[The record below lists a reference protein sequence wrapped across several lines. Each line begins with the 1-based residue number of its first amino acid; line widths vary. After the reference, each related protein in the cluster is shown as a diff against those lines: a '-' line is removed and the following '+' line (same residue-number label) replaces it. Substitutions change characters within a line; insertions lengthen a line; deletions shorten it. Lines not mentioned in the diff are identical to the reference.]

1 VRKAFGEEFD
11 VPDGYLNTASIGIP
25 SVATGDAVA
34 GAIAGWRAGAGHAAE
49 FDEPV
54 ARARAGFADLVGVG
68 VDRVAIGPAV
78 SALIGMIAAAVPD
91 RTRVLVAG
99 GEFTS
104 VTWPFAAQADRG
116 AAVTEV
122 DLADVGLRAGEF
134 DLVAVSTVQSADG
147 RLVDLDALRAAQA
160 SGTRVVLDA
169 TQSLGWLD
177 ADLSWADAVVA
188 AGYKWLLSPRGVAW
202 MAIRPE
208 LPVTPSAAGWYAS
221 ADRWSDVYGLPMR
234 LAPDAR
240 GFDTSPAW
248 YCHVGAAAALPWLA
262 GLDRAA
268 VHAHCVGL
276 ADSFRAGMGME
287 PAGSAIVSVRREGAR
302 ERLAAAGVVSAA
314 RAGGARLAFHLY
326 NTEADVARALD
337 ALTAR
342 S

>member
-1 VRKAFGEEFD
+1 VRTAFGQEFD

-25 SVATGDAVA
+25 SVAVGGAVA
-34 GAIAGWRAGAGHAAE
+34 GAIAGWRAGAGRAGE

-54 ARARAGFADLVGVG
+54 ARAREGFADLVGVG

-78 SALIGMIAAAVPD
+78 SALVGLVAAAVPD
-91 RTRVLVAG
+91 GARVLVAA

-104 VTWPFAAQADRG
+104 VTWPFAAQAARG
-116 AAVTEV
+116 VEVTEV
-122 DLADVGLRAGEF
+122 DLAEVGRRAGEF

-147 RLVDLDALRAAQA
+147 RIADLDALRAARA
-160 SGTRVVLDA
+160 AGTRVVLDA

-208 LPVTPSAAGWYAS
+208 LAAVPSAAGWYAS
-221 ADRWSDVYGLPMR
+221 ADRWSDVYGLPMT

-240 GFDTSPAW
+240 ALDTSPAW
-248 YCHVGAAAALPWLA
+248 YCHVGAAVALPWLA

-276 ADSFRAGMGME
+276 ADTFRAGLGME
-287 PAGSAIVSVRREGAR
+287 PAGSAIVSLRRDGAG

-314 RAGGARLAFHLY
+314 RAGAVRLAFHLY
-326 NTEADVARALD
+326 NTDADVARAVA
-337 ALTAR
+337 ALV
-342 S
+342 

>member
-1 VRKAFGEEFD
+1 MRVSFGAEFD

-25 SVATGDAVA
+25 SAAV
-34 GAIAGWRAGAGHAAE
+34 GAAVTASVAGWRAGAGRAGE
-49 FDEPV
+49 YDEPV

-78 SALIGMIAAAVPD
+78 SALVGLVAAALPAGS
-91 RTRVLVAG
+91 RVLVAG

-104 VTWPFAAQADRG
+104 VTWPFAVQAGRG
-116 AAVTEV
+116 VTVTEV
-122 DLADVGLRAGEF
+122 DLAEVGSRALEF
-134 DLVAVSTVQSADG
+134 DLVAVSTAQSADG
-147 RLVDLDALRAAQA
+147 RLVDLAALRAARA
-160 SGTRVVLDA
+160 GGTKVLLDA

-202 MAIRPE
+202 MAIHPD
-208 LPVTPSAAGWYAS
+208 LAAVPSAAGWYAS
-221 ADRWSDVYGLPMR
+221 ADRWADVYGLPMT
-234 LAPDAR
+234 LAADAR
-240 GFDTSPAW
+240 ALDTSPAW
-248 YCHVGAAAALPWLA
+248 YCHVGAAVALPWLA

-276 ADSFRAGMGME
+276 ADAFRAGLGME
-287 PAGSAIVSVRREGAR
+287 PAGSAIVSVRREGAG

-326 NTEADVARALD
+326 NTEADVTRALE
-337 ALTAR
+337 ALRAR
-342 S
+342 